1 MGDDHL
7 LGKKKLATA
16 RSRREFGK
24 KAKQKTKLK
33 SQNNDCIAAPRQPMK
48 PEQITE
54 CIERNRLN
62 WRKFDKMP
70 VEDIKWELE
79 HGITRNAG
87 INSIFITKTNKNRR
101 QIDNYR
107 IKIAKLMHL
116 ETKQPLGRSWF
127 SAGPRPGPFTPEDE
141 VTLGDDHLLGDALV
155 AEPGAAT
162 ARDTTLDPKVDSKH
176 NSCMQLGSVSGEAG
190 QPRSQDLRRRST
202 AFGPEEERKTGKT
215 RNTQRGLR
223 SWGKTVERNIKRS
236 IKRNLGRR
244 ATREKKKEANG
255 PWWAQE
261 PEKRNGKED
270 KTKDEKREN
279 NSGKNKTN
287 RGEITL
293 GK

>member
-1 MGDDHL
+1 L
-7 LGKKKLATA
+7 LGFEGDRCKKKLATA
-16 RSRREFGK
+16 RSMREFGK
-24 KAKQKTKLK
+24 KAKHKTKLK

-162 ARDTTLDPKVDSKH
+162 ARDTTLDPTVDSKH

-190 QPRSQDLRRRST
+190 QPRSHDLRRRST
-202 AFGPEEERKTGKT
+202 AFGPENENKT
-215 RNTQRGLR
+215 
-223 SWGKTVERNIKRS
+223 
-236 IKRNLGRR
+236 
-244 ATREKKKEANG
+244 KKKQKHA
-255 PWWAQE
+255 
-261 PEKRNGKED
+261 KRTQKL
-270 KTKDEKREN
+270 
-279 NSGKNKTN
+279 GKN
-287 RGEITL
+287 G
-293 GK
+293 GKKYQAKH